1 MNENDKSRSG
11 LQTAVDFAH
20 AARAAKR
27 IMQAAAASGVHGAA
41 AATAREAF
49 PLLLKVLIAVLVVF
63 IAVPMVIFTALPNI
77 FFGYNSSGTDTV
89 VQMTQ
94 QAMTLGGVYMTLGIF
109 ERAQIDS
116 VVTGIAAEYEKNGT
130 TIDHIVVS
138 SAMTDDDLLWVI
150 AINSAAHQQD
160 LNTMSAD
167 LIRNFCKSS
176 LSYTPSLSFMDSGD
190 DGVVTTLRI
199 EVKHLDPEKLMD
211 ELGFDSEARQWAGA
225 LYETLEES
233 DAINKYKSYYE
244 AYQPGYGGD
253 GSYSGDVEY
262 GSGYDNEIDISGFVD
277 PSTKNNLD
285 LAAYAIQAWANN
297 WGYVWG
303 TYGNVLTPALFE
315 YKKQQYPDGVGN
327 YADFIKEHW
336 LGRRTADCIGL
347 IKGYGWL
354 DTKSMTIR
362 YATNGMPDYGADQMY
377 HACKNAGT
385 LNKDYGTVSTMPEIP
400 GLMLWK
406 SGHAGVYIGGGYAIE
421 AMGTSKGVVKTKV
434 SDRNW
439 QGWGKL
445 PYIDYREGN

>member
-27 IMQAAAASGVHGAA
+27 IMQAAAVSGVHGAA

-49 PLLLKVLIAVLVVF
+49 PLLLKILIAVLVVF

-77 FFGYNSSGTDTV
+77 FFGYNSSGTDIV
-89 VQMTQ
+89 IQMTQ
-94 QAMTLGGVYMTLGIF
+94 QAMTLGGVYMTLGNF
-109 ERAQIDS
+109 EGAQIDS

-130 TIDHIVVS
+130 TIDHIVVT

-167 LIRNFCKSS
+167 LIRDFCKSN

-211 ELGFDSEARQWAGA
+211 ELGFDDEARQWAGA

-262 GSGYDNEIDISGFVD
+262 GSGYDNKIDISGFVD

-315 YKKQQYPDGVGN
+315 YKTAVS
-327 YADFIKEHW
+327 
-336 LGRRTADCIGL
+336 GRCR
-347 IKGYGWL
+347 
-354 DTKSMTIR
+354 
-362 YATNGMPDYGADQMY
+362 
-377 HACKNAGT
+377 
-385 LNKDYGTVSTMPEIP
+385 
-400 GLMLWK
+400 
-406 SGHAGVYIGGGYAIE
+406 
-421 AMGTSKGVVKTKV
+421 
-434 SDRNW
+434 
-439 QGWGKL
+439 KL
-445 PYIDYREGN
+445 RRFY